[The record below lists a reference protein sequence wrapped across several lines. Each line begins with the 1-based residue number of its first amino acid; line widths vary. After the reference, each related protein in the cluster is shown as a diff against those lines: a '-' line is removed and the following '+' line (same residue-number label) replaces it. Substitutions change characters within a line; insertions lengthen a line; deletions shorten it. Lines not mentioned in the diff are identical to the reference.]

1 MKTQTDPKV
10 DYAFKHVFGR
20 EESKPALKS
29 LVGAVLQSAGEPGIA
44 SLELLNP
51 FNAKDTEDDK
61 LSVVDIKARD
71 ESGRQFFVEMQMLAS
86 ADFLQRVLYYWACLY
101 RDQLHESE
109 NYPIL
114 RPTMAVCFVDTPLF
128 PDLVDYHHIFELRER
143 RRQRLFTDQ
152 MALHILEL
160 PKFHKALDEL
170 TTDLDRWLYFLR
182 HGAELNAKAPPAA
195 LNLAEVLWAIGDLF
209 MISRIDPERE
219 LYEARLKARRDEV
232 ARQKYSREEGLR
244 VGRAEGREEG
254 RAEILRQLIQP
265 LQKTLGREVTP
276 SEDLQSLSPEELEKA
291 WTELQADLP

>member
-1 MKTQTDPKV
+1 MAGIKTQTDPKV

-29 LVGAVLQSAGEPGIA
+29 LVGAVFQSAGEPGIA

-51 FNAKDTEDDK
+51 FNAKDAENDK

-71 ESGRQFFVEMQMLAS
+71 ENGRQFFVEMQMLAS

-114 RPTMAVCFVDTPLF
+114 RPTMAVYFVDTPLF
-128 PDLVDYHHIFELRER
+128 PD
-143 RRQRLFTDQ
+143 
-152 MALHILEL
+152 
-160 PKFHKALDEL
+160 LDEL

-195 LNLAEVLWAIGDLF
+195 LNTAEVFWAIGDLL

-219 LYEARLKARRDEV
+219 LYEARLKARRDEA
-232 ARQKYSREEGLR
+232 ARQKYAREEGLR
-244 VGRAEGREEG
+244 EG
-254 RAEILRQLIQP
+254 RAELLRQLIQP
-265 LQKTLGREVTP
+265 L
-276 SEDLQSLSPEELEKA
+276 
-291 WTELQADLP
+291 